1 MSVNDLPWRDL
12 VPACFGV
19 ADLRFA
25 RHTLDEERAK
35 NMIRAARESGS
46 TITDITEA
54 IKVYLASKDASVSH
68 IDCEL
73 IYARTFIS
81 KYFK

>member
-1 MSVNDLPWRDL
+1 MSANNLQWKDL

-25 RHTLDEERAK
+25 RHASDEASAK
-35 NMIRAARESGS
+35 KMIRAARESGS

-54 IKVYLASKDASVSH
+54 IEAYLASKSVSSSQ
-68 IDCEL
+68 IDGEL
-73 IYARTFIS
+73 THASKFIS

>member
-19 ADLRFA
+19 GDLRFA
-25 RHTLDEERAK
+25 RHALDEARAK

-54 IKVYLASKDASVSH
+54 IEAYLVSKDASVSH
-68 IDCEL
+68 IDGEL
-73 IYARTFIS
+73 TYASTFITMPL
-81 KYFK
+81 K

>member
-12 VPACFGV
+12 VPACFGA

-25 RHTLDEERAK
+25 RHALDEARAK

-54 IKVYLASKDASVSH
+54 IEAYLDSKDASSSH
-68 IDCEL
+68 IDGEL
-73 IYARTFIS
+73 AYASKFIP